1 MKKPA
6 KGEYN
11 PYFERYIGLVPEGD
25 YPEGDYIELLKK
37 NSKDTADFFE
47 GIPAAKH
54 DYRYAEGKWSIK
66 EILNHI
72 IDTER
77 VMVYRALVAA
87 RGDRTTILHNM
98 DENMYAANAD
108 VSGRTLEDLLE
119 EFKALRRST
128 EKFFENLTEKA
139 SSLKANTLSGLA
151 HYPITARAV
160 GYVLI
165 GHTSH
170 HINTIK
176 ERYLDGN

>member
-1 MKKPA
+1 MKRA
-6 KGEYN
+6 TKGEYN
-11 PYFERYIGLVPEGD
+11 PYFEGYIGLVPEGN
-25 YPEGDYIELLKK
+25 YIELLKK
-37 NSKDTADFFE
+37 NSKDAAEFFE
-47 GIPAAKH
+47 SLPTAKH
-54 DYRYAEGKWSIK
+54 DYRYAKGKWSIK

-98 DENMYAANAD
+98 DEDLYAANAD

-119 EFKALRRST
+119 EFMALRRST
-128 EKFFENLTEKA
+128 EKFFENLTDKA
-139 SSLKANTLSGLA
+139 SSLKANTLTGLVN
-151 HYPITARAV
+151 YPITAGVV